1 MYVPFSNAEISSIA
15 LFTGS
20 FPYKVIEENN
30 KLQSNAIEYFEA
42 NEDKFGNC
50 YAIGKGVSTWYASYK
65 AAAYAIMQKIDDAL
79 KSLEQA
85 VMTTGCFGECYEINE
100 PGAIHFRPWFTTAAA
115 VYITAVNNMLL
126 QKKGNDVYILPA
138 FKCSGCV
145 SFKLAADDNTVV
157 SAEIKDNCLIS
168 LDIISDIDNLNV
180 ILPEWLKDCRI

>member
-1 MYVPFSNAEISSIA
+1 MK
-15 LFTGS
+15 TG
-20 FPYKVIEENN
+20 
-30 KLQSNAIEYFEA
+30 
-42 NEDKFGNC
+42 
-50 YAIGKGVSTWYASYK
+50 W
-65 AAAYAIMQKIDDAL
+65 
-79 KSLEQA
+79 
-85 VMTTGCFGECYEINE
+85 
-100 PGAIHFRPWFTTAAA
+100 HFTTAAA